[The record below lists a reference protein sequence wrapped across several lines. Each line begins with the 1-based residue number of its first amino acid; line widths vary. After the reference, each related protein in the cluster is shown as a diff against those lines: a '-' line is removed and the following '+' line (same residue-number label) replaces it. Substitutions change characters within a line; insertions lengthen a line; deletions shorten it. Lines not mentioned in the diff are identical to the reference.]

1 MIVYEIRVKGHL
13 DHHWSAWF
21 NGLTISCE
29 EDGSTLLPGL
39 LPDEAAL
46 HGVLM
51 KIRDLALP
59 LLAVNQVATGESE
72 EDDQSATAKEIA
84 SDANAVERRGGV

>member
-1 MIVYEIRVKGHL
+1 MSVYEIRVKGHL
-13 DHHWSAWF
+13 DQQWSAWF
-21 NGLTISCE
+21 NGLAISYK
-29 EDGSTLLPGL
+29 EDGSSLLRGP

-59 LLAVNQVATGESE
+59 LLAVNQDSVGAL
-72 EDDQSATAKEIA
+72 EDDQAAH
-84 SDANAVERRGGV
+84 N

>member
-21 NGLTISCE
+21 NGFTISCE
-29 EDGSTLLPGL
+29 EDGSTLLRGL

-59 LLAVNQVATGESE
+59 LLAVNRVATGESE
-72 EDDQSATAKEIA
+72 EDDQTARAGEI
-84 SDANAVERRGGV
+84 EPPET

>member
-13 DHHWSAWF
+13 DPHWPAWF
-21 NGLTISCE
+21 NGLTISHE
-29 EDGSTLLPGL
+29 EDGRTLLRGL

-51 KIRDLALP
+51 KIRDLNLP
-59 LLAVNQVATGESE
+59 LLAVNQVAAGEIEPS
-72 EDDQSATAKEIA
+72 QT
-84 SDANAVERRGGV
+84 

>member
-1 MIVYEIRVKGHL
+1 MIDYEIRVKGHL
-13 DHHWSAWF
+13 DHRWSAWF

-29 EDGSTLLPGL
+29 EDGNTLLRGL

-59 LLAVNQVATGESE
+59 LLAVNRVVTGEP
-72 EDDQSATAKEIA
+72 EDDQAARAGEIEP
-84 SDANAVERRGGV
+84 SET